1 MADDARLS
9 TALPRHPKT
18 VKLKRRLGEAG
29 CWGLVCLFL
38 WVADNRSD
46 GDLSGLSSEDLEIAA
61 DWAGEPGLFVTTLE
75 GVGFLDGSEG
85 SHSIHD
91 WQEHNP
97 FAATRGRRVAAARQA
112 AAVKWGIDP
121 DPDAT
126 RSKRLAEARAKG
138 RHSAGEWDALVQI
151 CGGICVRCKLDGP
164 LVKDHILPIYKGGS
178 DSIENIQ
185 PLCKSCN
192 SSKGPESKDYRP
204 IGWLERLQNACETPA
219 HHTTTPHPTKPK
231 QILENQAE
239 EIYKHYPRKVGK
251 PAAIKAIISAIAKV
265 KGDYAFLEERTRA
278 FAKSP
283 AGNAGDFTPY
293 PATWFNQERYND
305 DEREWQRSDDRRQPV
320 PDVRARATVSCD
332 ECSDQFP
339 VEHIGRHM
347 TKNPVRQFC
356 SEKCLNEY
364 QERLVSA

>member
-1 MADDARLS
+1 VADDARLS

-61 DWAGEPGLFVTTLE
+61 DWSGDPGLFVATLE

-97 FAATRGRRVAAARQA
+97 FAATRGKRVAAAKKA
-112 AAVKWGIDP
+112 AAVRWGCESDAERI
-121 DPDAT
+121 PDAQ
-126 RSKRLAEARAKG
+126 KG
-138 RHSAGEWDALVQI
+138 
-151 CGGICVRCKLDGP
+151 
-164 LVKDHILPIYKGGS
+164 
-178 DSIENIQ
+178 N
-185 PLCKSCN
+185 
-192 SSKGPESKDYRP
+192 
-204 IGWLERLQNACETPA
+204 A

-231 QILENQAE
+231 QVLENQAE

-265 KGDYAFLEERTRA
+265 KGDSDFLLKQTKT
-278 FAKSP
+278 FAESP
-283 AGNAGDFTPY
+283 AGNLGEFTPH
-293 PATWFNQERYND
+293 PSTWFNQERYND
-305 DEREWQRSDDRRQPV
+305 DVIEWQRL
-320 PDVRARATVSCD
+320 DVRRPAEPSNRPNDSWMVYDPNKPSVYGGG
-332 ECSDQFP
+332 Q
-339 VEHIGRHM
+339 
-347 TKNPVRQFC
+347 
-356 SEKCLNEY
+356 
-364 QERLVSA
+364 